1 MMQIFRVPIGAQKK
15 SCEETPMLERAL
27 PFEHSEIPIGERLA
41 LHKPA
46 ETITRLRDFRDR
58 LLRLLRFLGEFIARG
73 GPLS

>member
-1 MMQIFRVPIGAQKK
+1 MA
-15 SCEETPMLERAL
+15 MLERAL
-27 PFEHSEIPIGERLA
+27 PFKHSEITAAERLG

-46 ETITRLRDFRDR
+46 ETIIGLRDFRDR

>member
-1 MMQIFRVPIGAQKK
+1 
-15 SCEETPMLERAL
+15 MLERAL
-27 PFEHSEIPIGERLA
+27 PFKHTEISVGERFA

-46 ETITRLRDFRDR
+46 ETITGLRDFRDR